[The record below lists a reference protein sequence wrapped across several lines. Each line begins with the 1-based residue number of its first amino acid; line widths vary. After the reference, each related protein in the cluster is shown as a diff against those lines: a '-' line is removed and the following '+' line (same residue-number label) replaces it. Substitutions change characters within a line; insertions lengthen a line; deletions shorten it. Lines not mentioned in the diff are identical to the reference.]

1 MSRWKQWGAFI
12 FLGGL
17 AWGTSFLWIKVAL
30 RELAPL
36 TLVAWRMAFGAAG
49 AWAILR
55 LERRPIGIRGR
66 ELLYTLLLGL
76 FNTAI
81 PIALI
86 SWAELHIDSGLAG
99 ILNSTVPLFTI
110 VLAHVFLHDERIT
123 WPKALGL
130 AAGFIGVVIL
140 LGRDVGAEGLTGSL
154 RGQLAV
160 ILAAILYA
168 SSNVFIRLRLRDQHP
183 IHMAAV
189 SLTSAF
195 VFMAALALIFEHPVR
210 VPHLPMTWLACG
222 WMGLVGLSL
231 AYYAYFYLLR
241 SWGATRSVL
250 VTYVFPVAAVILGV
264 VFLGERP
271 AWYVFAGGAMV
282 VGGIALVNLKRG

>member
-1 MSRWKQWGAFI
+1 
-12 FLGGL
+12 
-17 AWGTSFLWIKVAL
+17 
-30 RELAPL
+30 
-36 TLVAWRMAFGAAG
+36 
-49 AWAILR
+49 
-55 LERRPIGIRGR
+55 
-66 ELLYTLLLGL
+66 LYTLLLGL

-99 ILNSTVPLFTI
+99 ILNSTVPLFTM
-110 VLAHVFLHDERIT
+110 VLAHIFLHDERIT

-130 AAGFIGVVIL
+130 AAGFVGVVL
-140 LGRDVGAEGLTGSL
+140 LLSRDVAAQSLIGSL
-154 RGQLAV
+154 SGQLAV
-160 ILAAILYA
+160 ILASILYA
-168 SSNVFIRLRLRDQHP
+168 CSNIFIRLKLRDQHP
-183 IHMAAV
+183 IHTAAI

-195 VFMAALALIFEHPVR
+195 VFMAALALIFEYPVR
-210 VPHLPMTWLACG
+210 VPHLPMTWLACA

-250 VTYVFPVAAVILGV
+250 VTYVFPVTAVILGV

-271 AWYVFAGGAMV
+271 AWYVFAGGALV
-282 VGGIALVNLKRG
+282 VAGIALVNLKRE